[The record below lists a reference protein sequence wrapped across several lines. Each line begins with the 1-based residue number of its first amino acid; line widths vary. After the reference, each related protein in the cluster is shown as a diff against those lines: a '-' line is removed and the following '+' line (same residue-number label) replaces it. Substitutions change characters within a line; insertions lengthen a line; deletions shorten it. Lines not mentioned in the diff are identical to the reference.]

1 MDNIADDIRSTDVDL
16 TSILNI
22 LKDNT
27 SLNDAKFVNKVLQ
40 DAYDSWRVGFVSEGG
55 LTILINGIAY
65 LNGTPNKTNDQ
76 YRTQYELLQA
86 LRSALSIGFE
96 HVLSH
101 PELLCLIALNID
113 NEDVAICTEVNL

>member
-40 DAYDSWRVGFVSEGG
+40 DASDSWRVGFVSEGG
-55 LTILINGIAY
+55 LTILINGIA
-65 LNGTPNKTNDQ
+65 
-76 YRTQYELLQA
+76 
-86 LRSALSIGFE
+86 
-96 HVLSH
+96 
-101 PELLCLIALNID
+101 
-113 NEDVAICTEVNL
+113 